1 MLKMKSALIRT
12 NNTIGRLVMFDG
24 KNFSLAECIL
34 TEIDGEK
41 ILFSE
46 SKHKIIVL
54 NTSASLIWNV
64 LRELESDTRI
74 ISIDAIVHTLE
85 NSLEITQSKIQEV
98 YADVED
104 FLKQCCAEGFLVVQ
118 DCT

>member
-1 MLKMKSALIRT
+1 
-12 NNTIGRLVMFDG
+12 MFDG